1 MYIGLKVISA
11 YKEWD
16 EPVVPVLLDRLP
28 ELVAPEA
35 ELLIALNVSQLHQAD
50 QTRLLY
56 AGVGLGN

>member
-35 ELLIALNVSQLHQAD
+35 ELLIALNVAQLHQSD
-50 QTRLLY
+50 QTSLLY